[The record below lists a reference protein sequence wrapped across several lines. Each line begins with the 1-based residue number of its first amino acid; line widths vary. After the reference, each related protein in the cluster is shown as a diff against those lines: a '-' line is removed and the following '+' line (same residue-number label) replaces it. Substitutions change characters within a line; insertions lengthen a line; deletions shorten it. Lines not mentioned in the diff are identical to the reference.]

1 MVVAA
6 FRSARPGP
14 RKRPSEMTTW
24 CWRMEKEVK
33 SHPSPVRRPPM
44 VAGSL
49 GENLATREEARGATI
64 CEEAKPRAGSKADKA
79 DSLEYREEKS
89 RESTC

>member
-1 MVVAA
+1 
-6 FRSARPGP
+6 
-14 RKRPSEMTTW
+14 
-24 CWRMEKEVK
+24 
-33 SHPSPVRRPPM
+33 M

-79 DSLEYREEKS
+79 DSLEYREERS
-89 RESTC
+89 RESTCSIYMSKTEMEMSVEHLPSS